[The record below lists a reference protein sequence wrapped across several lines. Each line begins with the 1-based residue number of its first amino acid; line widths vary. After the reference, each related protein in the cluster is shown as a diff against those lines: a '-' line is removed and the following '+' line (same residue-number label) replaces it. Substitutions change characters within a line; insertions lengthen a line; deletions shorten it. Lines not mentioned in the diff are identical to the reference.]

1 MEPTVVTHYYNPDDE
16 RAIKGAAP
24 DEIND
29 LYMKTLQGEAA
40 LQMQIDQ
47 AAANGNDG
55 DGINK
60 GADEANKKKLAEID
74 ESEIEIDVEGN

>member
-16 RAIKGAAP
+16 RAIQGAKP

-47 AAANGNDG
+47 AANGNDNEG
-55 DGINK
+55 R
-60 GADEANKKKLAEID
+60 ADASKKKLAEID